1 MTGFAGQR
9 ARSGPGREARG
20 AVGVPSRRR
29 LLGGAVAG
37 GALALLAPRR
47 LAAAAPKAIQLGT
60 IVPLSESGGP
70 HGSDIAAAQQ
80 AVLAEINE
88 AGGLLG
94 RRVELVVEDDISNI
108 DATVRAARKL
118 IAVDKVESVMGIWAS
133 ADAMAIAPYCWQA
146 KVMMLCL
153 AAADSITQLPH
164 QGYVARTQ
172 PSTGLQGLQFG
183 ILAVGEG
190 VRHLF
195 ILMPRTAFAEAT
207 IKEIAAYC
215 AGKGVKVSS
224 LIYDAKKTEFRAELD
239 EVARAGP
246 DMLMLGGYL
255 PDTVLLARDAYR
267 AEYKGKIAGFA
278 YAIGPRFVE
287 RAGPVVADGAYAIE
301 PVPAT
306 GSSAYARLRR
316 LTGNS
321 DIDTYTCQGYDQINL
336 ALLAMACGKNPTGT
350 GIRDNLRKIGDKAG
364 VVVDNAL
371 DGLTAL
377 AQGKAIDYQGAS
389 GPCKFAGNGDLAAA
403 NFRVSRVRGG
413 VIETYKML

>member
-1 MTGFAGQR
+1 MTRQFL
-9 ARSGPGREARG
+9 
-20 AVGVPSRRR
+20 PSRRR
-29 LLGGAVAG
+29 VLG

-47 LAAAAPKAIQLGT
+47 LAAAGKKAIQLGT
-60 IVPLSESGGP
+60 IVPLTEGGGP
-70 HGSDIAAAQQ
+70 YGPDIAKAQQ
-80 AVLAEINE
+80 AVLAEVNE

-94 RRVELVVEDDISNI
+94 RRIELVVEDDQSNI

-118 IAVDKVESVMGIWAS
+118 IAVDKVESIMGIWAS

-153 AAADSITQLPH
+153 AAADNITQLPH

-172 PSTGLQGLQFG
+172 PSTSLQGLQFG

-195 ILMPRTAFAEAT
+195 VLMPRTVFAEAT
-207 IKEIAAYC
+207 IKQIAGHC
-215 AGKGVKVSS
+215 EGKGVKVSS
-224 LIYDAKKTEFRAELD
+224 LIYDAKKTSFRAELD
-239 EVARAGP
+239 EVVRANP

-255 PDTVLLARDAYR
+255 ADTVVLAQDAYR

-278 YAIGPRFVE
+278 YAIGPRFIE

-306 GSSAYARLRR
+306 GSSAYARLRI
-316 LTGNS
+316 LTGKS
-321 DIDTYTCQGYDQINL
+321 DLDTYTCQGYDQINL
-336 ALLAMACGKNPTGT
+336 ALLAMASGKNPTGT
-350 GIRDNLRKIGDKAG
+350 GIRDNLRKIGDPAG
-364 VVVDNAL
+364 ITVDNAL
-371 DGLTAL
+371 DGLRAL
-377 AQGKAIDYQGAS
+377 AEGRAINYDGAS
-389 GPCKFAGNGDLAAA
+389 GPCKFAPNGDLAAA
-403 NFRVSRVRGG
+403 NFRVSKVRGG